1 MDKVLVEVVCAA
13 TEKKYDF
20 LLPGQMKAGTAM
32 KKIMDQIML
41 YEANAELFTQKA
53 EYLLI
58 EQDTEEVLNDDYT
71 LEQAGITGG
80 NTLILI

>member
-20 LLPGQMKAGTAM
+20 LLPGQMKAGTAL
-32 KKIMDQIML
+32 KKIMEQIML

-58 EQDTEEVLNDDYT
+58 EQDTEAVLNDDYT